1 MTIPEVIVEAGTG
14 SKSGNNRF
22 GDYAHMTVDPV
33 DDQTFWFTGN
43 YIKTGGKSTTRIV
56 TFKLANATGIENNY
70 LKDLSIT
77 HLVNDNKLSVDVNG
91 LADNEKLTVDL
102 YGIQGN
108 LISHADVVPANN
120 AFKQSFNISN
130 LVNGV
135 YLLRIGNVN
144 FQKVVKVFLADA
156 N

>member
-1 MTIPEVIVEAGTG
+1 
-14 SKSGNNRF
+14 
-22 GDYAHMTVDPV
+22 MTVDPA

-56 TFKLANATGIENNY
+56 TFKLAQATGIENNY

-77 HLVNDNKLSVDVNG
+77 HLLNDDKLNIDVKG

-102 YGIQGN
+102 YAIQGN
-108 LISHADVVPANN
+108 LISHVDVVPANN
-120 AFKQSFNISN
+120 AFKQSFNISD
-130 LVNGV
+130 LANGV

-144 FQKVVKVFLADA
+144 FQKVTKVFLSNA